1 VAKKVI
7 FLDDS
12 RSVLKTISYSIS
24 ELVENGVIEIAMIED
39 SEAFAN
45 GLKDNSIEFDILFC
59 DINMPNISGYDITK
73 IARSIDKYK
82 TKMII
87 ALTTEISEES
97 KRLGK
102 EAGFNGWITKISSP
116 EVMKST
122 ITNTIKAINA
132 KEAKQ

>member
-1 VAKKVI
+1 MAKKVI

-12 RSVLKTISYSIS
+12 KSILKTISYTVTELVNDGVITVQTYDNS
-24 ELVENGVIEIAMIED
+24 EL
-39 SEAFAN
+39 FAIHLRE
-45 GLKDNSIEFDILFC
+45 GSADFDILFS
-59 DINMPNISGYDITK
+59 DINMPSVSGYDITRL
-73 IARSIDKYK
+73 ARSIDKYK

-97 KRLGK
+97 KKMGK

-122 ITNTIKAINA
+122 IANTIRAINA
-132 KEAKQ
+132 KG

>member
-1 VAKKVI
+1 MAKKVL

-12 RSVLKTISYSIS
+12 KSILKTITFTVT
-24 ELVENGVIEIAMIED
+24 ELVESGVIEIQTYSD
-39 SEAFAN
+39 SEAFARHLQD
-45 GLKDNSIEFDILFC
+45 GTIEFDIMFC
-59 DINMPNISGYDITK
+59 DINMPVLSGYDVVK
-73 IARSIDKYK
+73 IARSIEKYK

-97 KRLGK
+97 KKMGK

-122 ITNTIKAINA
+122 ISNTIRAINA
-132 KEAKQ
+132 KG

>member
-1 VAKKVI
+1 MAKKVI

-12 RSVLKTISYSIS
+12 KSILKTISYTVTELVNDGVITIETHDNS
-24 ELVENGVIEIAMIED
+24 EL
-39 SEAFAN
+39 FAHHLN
-45 GLKDNSIEFDILFC
+45 EGSLDFDILFC
-59 DINMPNISGYDITK
+59 DINMPGFSGYDITK
-73 IARSIDKYK
+73 LARSIAKYK

-97 KRLGK
+97 KKMGK

-122 ITNTIKAINA
+122 IANTIRAINA
-132 KEAKQ
+132 KG